1 MGQLDDDDGDDHLLR
16 GNDHDHGEGEFQDVD
31 DGYNHL
37 LLGERLEKVKS
48 EGGVAIVRRTL
59 GREG

>member
-1 MGQLDDDDGDDHLLR
+1 MGQPDEDDGDDHLLLV
-16 GNDHDHGEGEFQDVD
+16 NDRDEDELQDGG

-59 GREG
+59 GREGW

>member
-1 MGQLDDDDGDDHLLR
+1 MGQPDEDDGDDHLLLV
-16 GNDHDHGEGEFQDVD
+16 NDRDEGELQDGG

-48 EGGVAIVRRTL
+48 QGGVAIVRRTL